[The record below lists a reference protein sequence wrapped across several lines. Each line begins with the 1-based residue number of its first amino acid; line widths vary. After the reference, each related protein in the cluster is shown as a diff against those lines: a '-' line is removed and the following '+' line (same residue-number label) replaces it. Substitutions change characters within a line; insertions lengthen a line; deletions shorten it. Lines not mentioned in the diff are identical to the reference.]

1 MALPGAEEVAYRGEP
16 WFNVGTKSFALQS
29 GGRIIFKLDKGR
41 QDLLF
46 EIRPDTFAPFHFGPN
61 TWSYVDLATLDEPEL
76 TDLLREAWTRVVP
89 KMVSRAVLG
98 ATEADRTTKRS
109 DGA

>member
-1 MALPGAEEVAYRGEP
+1 MPGAEEVAYRGEP

-29 GGRIIFKLDKGR
+29 GGRIIFKLDKGH
-41 QDLLF
+41 QELLF
-46 EIRPDTFAPFHFGPN
+46 EIRPDTFAPFRFGPN

-89 KMVSRAVLG
+89 KTVSRAYLAG
-98 ATEADRTTKRS
+98 A
-109 DGA
+109 